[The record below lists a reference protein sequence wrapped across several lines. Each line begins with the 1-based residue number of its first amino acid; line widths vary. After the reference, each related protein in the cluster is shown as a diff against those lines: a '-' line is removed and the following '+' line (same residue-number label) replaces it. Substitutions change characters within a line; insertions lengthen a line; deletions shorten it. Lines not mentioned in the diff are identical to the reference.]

1 MRTKAREL
9 ESGTGDNITQ
19 PRHAFLDPQATAERV
34 LFAVE
39 SSNMTRACTC
49 PAAEVTLYK
58 DPREAHRNGDNDKIH
73 EPFLPPPEGLGSYNK
88 CRPGSICYG
97 RNFIDRNAKELGEK
111 AETLNDQLHKA
122 HRSTRGTKAAKALV
136 APADNTMV
144 KAAEME
150 VKQDEEEVE
159 LLE

>member
-1 MRTKAREL
+1 M
-9 ESGTGDNITQ
+9 N
-19 PRHAFLDPQATAERV
+19 
-34 LFAVE
+34 
-39 SSNMTRACTC
+39 
-49 PAAEVTLYK
+49 
-58 DPREAHRNGDNDKIH
+58 RNGDNDKIH

-88 CRPGSICYG
+88 CRPGSICHG
-97 RNFIDRNAKELGEK
+97 RNFIDGNAKELGEK
-111 AETLNDQLHKA
+111 AENLNDQLHKA

-150 VKQDEEEVE
+150 VKQDDLEKTKDEEEVD

>member
-39 SSNMTRACTC
+39 SSNMTRASQGVHV
-49 PAAEVTLYK
+49 PQEKVPLYEE
-58 DPREAHRNGDNDKIH
+58 PREARRNGDNDKIH
-73 EPFLPPPEGLGSYNK
+73 EPCLPPPEGFDNNY
-88 CRPGSICYG
+88 RPGDICYG
-97 RNFIDRNAKELGEK
+97 RNFIDRNTKELGEK

-122 HRSTRGTKAAKALV
+122 HRSTRGTKAAKTLV

-150 VKQDEEEVE
+150 VKQD
-159 LLE
+159 